1 MTSNKSNSYDYSEE
15 IASSIIHG
23 LGAGLGVAAFAL
35 LVSFAGKIGDPWKVV
50 SFSIY
55 GGTLIMLYLSST
67 LYHAFHNPP
76 IKRILRHLDHASIYL
91 LIAGTYTPFTLV
103 TLRGRWGWTLFSLIW
118 GLAIVGIVM
127 TTVLMDRS
135 RVLGGLIYIGMG
147 WLAIVAIKPLVQS
160 VPATGIYW
168 LVAGGLAYTVGVVFY
183 VWKKLPFNHAVWHL
197 FVLAGS
203 TCHFIAIYRYVLPA

>member
-1 MTSNKSNSYDYSEE
+1 MNSRNTRYNQTEE
-15 IASSIIHG
+15 MASSIIHG
-23 LGAGLGVAAFAL
+23 LGAGLAVAALAL
-35 LVSFAGKIGDPWKVV
+35 LVSLAGKIGDPWKVV

-67 LYHAFHNPP
+67 LYHAFQNPR
-76 IKRILRHLDHASIYL
+76 IKRIFRHLDHCSIYL
-91 LIAGTYTPFTLV
+91 LIAGTYTPFTLIS
-103 TLRGRWGWTLFSLIW
+103 LRGKWGWTLFVLIW
-118 GLAIVGIVM
+118 GLAIAGIVM

-160 VPATGIYW
+160 IPAAGMFW
-168 LVAGGLAYTVGVVFY
+168 LVAGGLAYTFGVVFY
-183 VWKKLPFNHAVWHL
+183 VWKKLPYNHAVWHL

-203 TCHFIAIYRYVLPA
+203 ACHFVAIYRYVLPA

>member
-1 MTSNKSNSYDYSEE
+1 MNSRNTRYNQTEE
-15 IASSIIHG
+15 MASSIIHG
-23 LGAGLGVAAFAL
+23 LGAGLAVAALAL
-35 LVSFAGKIGDPWKVV
+35 LVSLAGKIGDPWKVV

-67 LYHAFHNPP
+67 LYHAFHNPR
-76 IKRILRHLDHASIYL
+76 IKRIFRHLDHCSIYL

-103 TLRGRWGWTLFSLIW
+103 NLRGRWGWTLFVLIW

-160 VPATGIYW
+160 MPAAGMYW

-183 VWKKLPFNHAVWHL
+183 IWKKLSYNHAVWHL

-203 TCHFIAIYRYVLPA
+203 ACHFVAIYRYVLPA